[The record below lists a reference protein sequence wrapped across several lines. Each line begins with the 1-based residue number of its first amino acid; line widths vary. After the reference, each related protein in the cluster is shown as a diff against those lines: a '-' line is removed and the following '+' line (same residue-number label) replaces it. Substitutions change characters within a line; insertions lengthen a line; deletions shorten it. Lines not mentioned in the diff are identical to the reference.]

1 MMTFIYKK
9 AHDSVAEVRN
19 EFTYGAWVH
28 LENPTD
34 EELIYATETFDLEQ
48 SLLTDAL
55 DLHEVPR
62 IEQDNGALY
71 LFTRFVIPI
80 KDQFFTS
87 PVLIVYKKKIVI
99 TVAPKHI
106 PSVHSLISQ
115 KGTWTT
121 YNQEELLL
129 VLLDKLNISIERAL
143 TNLSKQIQQSRIQ
156 VEKIG
161 NKELM
166 QFVDIENSLY
176 DINALLVR
184 METLLKTLQT
194 KPLLKLSEDQKEVL
208 EDNFLAIHQMSD
220 LVKGQIRTV
229 VNTRDAIS
237 TILTANL
244 NRIIKLFTSL
254 TVLLTIPMI
263 VATFYGMN
271 VNLPFSQS
279 PEAFHIIVLGS
290 LIVSGSLLFL
300 FYKKDWL

>member
-1 MMTFIYKK
+1 MITFIYKK
-9 AHDSVAEVRN
+9 ASDATATVRN
-19 EFTYGAWVH
+19 EFTYGAWIH
-28 LENPTD
+28 AENPTD
-34 EELIYATETFDLEQ
+34 EELLYITDTFDLEK

-55 DLHEVPR
+55 DINEVPR
-62 IEQDNGALY
+62 IEQDSGALY
-71 LFTRFVIPI
+71 VFTRFVTPV

-87 PVLIVYKKKIVI
+87 PVLIIYTKKIII
-99 TVAPKHI
+99 TIAPKHI
-106 PSVHSLISQ
+106 SFIHSLISQ
-115 KGTWTT
+115 KGIWTT

-129 VLLDKLNISIERAL
+129 MLLSKLNVSIEKAL
-143 TNLSKQIQQSRIQ
+143 TNLSRQIQQSRIQ

-161 NKELM
+161 NRELM

-184 METLLKTLQT
+184 METLLRTLQI
-194 KPLLKLSEDQKEVL
+194 KPLLKFTDDQKEVL
-208 EDNFLAIHQMSD
+208 EDNFLAVQQMSD
-220 LVKGQIRTV
+220 VVKGQIRTV

-271 VNLPFSQS
+271 VTLPFSQS
-279 PEAFHIIVLGS
+279 PEAFNIIVLSS
-290 LIVSGSLLFL
+290 LIVSGTLLFI
-300 FYKKDWL
+300 FYKKNWL